1 MVYHFMVNSIS
12 GNVRNN
18 IGFMVKTVEVTNL
31 DIEVKLM
38 QDCIKQF
45 LAQTPEEIEEQ
56 VKVLLGKISTFTAP
70 MDNKVSY
77 RALSDYIA
85 SLMFFGYEVLLVKRV
100 DLNEDFPLDDGV
112 AICYL
117 LDETTSV
124 VSNIVEGIGKE
135 FDDINEPVNTVDSVM
150 VWLTSGAVAFN
161 NDIEQIAFLESKKAQ
176 YANMKARKMSL
187 DFDASPIYEVLRC
200 LRQKPV
206 LVTNIAPDEFE
217 DINNAEN
224 V

>member
-1 MVYHFMVNSIS
+1 MVYHFLINSIS

-18 IGFMVKTVEVTNL
+18 IGFMAKTVEVSSL
-31 DIEVKLM
+31 DIEVKLL
-38 QDCIKQF
+38 QDCIRQF

-56 VKVLLGKISTFTAP
+56 VKVLLGKIASFTAP
-70 MDNKVSY
+70 LDNKTTY
-77 RALSDYIA
+77 KALSDYIA

-117 LDETTSV
+117 LDESTSM

-150 VWLTSGAVAFN
+150 VWLTTGAIAFN
-161 NDIEQIAFLESKKAQ
+161 SDIEQIAFLENKKTQ

-200 LRQKPV
+200 LKQKPV
-206 LVTNIAPDEFE
+206 LVTNIAPGEFE
-217 DINNAEN
+217 
-224 V
+224 

>member
-1 MVYHFMVNSIS
+1 MVYHFLINSIS

-18 IGFMVKTVEVTNL
+18 IGFMAKTVEVSSL
-31 DIEVKLM
+31 DIEVKLL
-38 QDCIKQF
+38 QDCIRQF

-56 VKVLLGKISTFTAP
+56 VKVLLGKIASFTAP
-70 MDNKVSY
+70 LDNKTTY
-77 RALSDYIA
+77 KALSDYIA
-85 SLMFFGYEVLLVKRV
+85 SLMFFGYEVILVKRV

-117 LDETTSV
+117 LDESTSM

-150 VWLTSGAVAFN
+150 VWLTTGAIAFN
-161 NDIEQIAFLESKKAQ
+161 SDIEQIAFLENKKTQ

-200 LRQKPV
+200 LKQKPV
-206 LVTNIAPDEFE
+206 LVTNIAPGEFE
-217 DINNAEN
+217 
-224 V
+224 

>member
-18 IGFMVKTVEVTNL
+18 LGFMSKSVDVTSLDVEVRML
-31 DIEVKLM
+31 

-56 VKVLLGKISTFTAP
+56 VKIILGKIASFTAP
-70 MDNKVSY
+70 MDNKTSY

-117 LDETTSV
+117 LDETTSL

-135 FDDINEPVNTVDSVM
+135 FDDVKEPVNIVDSTM
-150 VWLTSGAVAFN
+150 VWINTGAVAFN
-161 NDIEQIAFLESKKAQ
+161 SDIEQIAFIESKKSQ
-176 YANMKARKMSL
+176 YANMKSRGMSL
-187 DFDASPIYEVLRC
+187 DFDASSIYEVLRC
-200 LRQKPV
+200 LHQKPV
-206 LVTNIAPDEFE
+206 LVTNIAPNEFE
-217 DINNAEN
+217 G
-224 V
+224 

>member
-18 IGFMVKTVEVTNL
+18 IGFMAKTVEVTSIS
-31 DIEVKLM
+31 IEVKLL
-38 QDCIKQF
+38 QDCIRQF
-45 LAQTPEEIEEQ
+45 LAQTPEDIEEQ
-56 VKVLLGKISTFTAP
+56 VKVLLGKIASFTAP
-70 MDNKVSY
+70 MDNKTAY
-77 RALSDYIA
+77 KALSDYIA

-135 FDDINEPVNTVDSVM
+135 FEDINEPVNTVDSVM
-150 VWLTSGAVAFN
+150 IWITSGAIAFSS
-161 NDIEQIAFLESKKAQ
+161 DIEQIAFLENKKSQ
-176 YANMKARKMSL
+176 YANMKSRRMSL

-206 LVTNIAPDEFE
+206 LVTNIAPGEFE
-217 DINNAEN
+217 DN
-224 V
+224 